1 MWSYQFLCFVRQC
14 SLFNQW
20 RCFNHNRSSS
30 LRLFIWFPML
40 FHAILAQA
48 FREHQS
54 LQGYLKEWGLLL
66 SNWRHSY
73 RHLIEH
79 SLIFFIRHCNMCRSP
94 VYNRGFRGIK
104 KTTCRPALSIFDL
117 FQNGRCTATGKSI
130 LFVSITDLIKPF
142 HFVARSSLST
152 NTIRTGASVY
162 LACVVNSEH
171 GTKTLEGR
179 LIAPRG

>member
-79 SLIFFIRHCNMCRSP
+79 SLIFFIRHRKMCRSS

-104 KTTCRPALSIFDL
+104 KPLVDRHYLYSTSFRMEDAQQPEKASYLCQSPIWSSP
-117 FQNGRCTATGKSI
+117 SI
-130 LFVSITDLIKPF
+130 LSLGQACLQIQYELGLQYIWLVLLIRST
-142 HFVARSSLST
+142 ARKLWK
-152 NTIRTGASVY
+152 
-162 LACVVNSEH
+162 ED
-171 GTKTLEGR
+171 
-179 LIAPRG
+179 